1 LRLPIEF
8 EGLVIAPSYT
18 LSASDVQLGTYRPCS
33 DTVLPSARLIVVA
46 KGLAGL
52 RSRVNSIS
60 LTGPFTSSLLQ
71 GVSFRDTL
79 VVDVASVAPLTNGI
93 TTGTL
98 RLNIGPCNT
107 EFTIPLS
114 VTMTERRWTAIA
126 AQQVIGPLGAA
137 QRGTTTITITNT
149 GSDTIQLATLDGL
162 TAPFQLVAPIPT
174 LPAALAP
181 AATLQL
187 TVEYAFVGYGR
198 TDDQALRI
206 ITGNPCADTFAV
218 GLRGSTMPEG
228 KITGVLIVAPLNVI
242 GTAGTV
248 VKVPLALESMASL
261 DSANLKE
268 LTVYLSF
275 DPAVVRPLA
284 TLSGL
289 RGETSVVTEPTPGR
303 ASLRVTSTQPILPT
317 QELATLTFQTYLAP
331 VATTPLKIDSVVAG
345 NVEIKGR
352 DGSISVLGSCIISA
366 ELADLRNRA
375 DLRLV
380 SVDASNIVLEVSTLT
395 HDPST
400 VSVYTSTGERVAV
413 PLAEQLAPGTYTLK
427 LDVSAMANGTYMIV
441 FEHGRHVR
449 HCMVPLT
456 R

>member
-1 LRLPIEF
+1 
-8 EGLVIAPSYT
+8 
-18 LSASDVQLGTYRPCS
+18 
-33 DTVLPSARLIVVA
+33 
-46 KGLAGL
+46 
-52 RSRVNSIS
+52 
-60 LTGPFTSSLLQ
+60 
-71 GVSFRDTL
+71 
-79 VVDVASVAPLTNGI
+79 
-93 TTGTL
+93 
-98 RLNIGPCNT
+98 
-107 EFTIPLS
+107 
-114 VTMTERRWTAIA
+114 
-126 AQQVIGPLGAA
+126 LGAA
-137 QRGTTTITITNT
+137 QRGTTTVTITNT
-149 GSDTIQLATLDGL
+149 GSDTIQLAALDGL

-174 LPAALAP
+174 LPARLLP

-187 TVEYAFVGYGR
+187 TVEYAFVGYSR

-206 ITGNPCADTFAV
+206 ITGNPCSDTFAV

-228 KITGVLIVAPLNVI
+228 TITGVLIVAPLNVI

-303 ASLRVTSTQPILPT
+303 ATLRVTSTQPILPT

>member
-1 LRLPIEF
+1 
-8 EGLVIAPSYT
+8 
-18 LSASDVQLGTYRPCS
+18 
-33 DTVLPSARLIVVA
+33 
-46 KGLAGL
+46 
-52 RSRVNSIS
+52 
-60 LTGPFTSSLLQ
+60 
-71 GVSFRDTL
+71 
-79 VVDVASVAPLTNGI
+79 
-93 TTGTL
+93 
-98 RLNIGPCNT
+98 
-107 EFTIPLS
+107 
-114 VTMTERRWTAIA
+114 
-126 AQQVIGPLGAA
+126 
-137 QRGTTTITITNT
+137 
-149 GSDTIQLATLDGL
+149 
-162 TAPFQLVAPIPT
+162 
-174 LPAALAP
+174 
-181 AATLQL
+181 
-187 TVEYAFVGYGR
+187 
-198 TDDQALRI
+198 
-206 ITGNPCADTFAV
+206 
-218 GLRGSTMPEG
+218 MPEG
-228 KITGVLIVAPLNVI
+228 TITGVLIVAPLNVI

-303 ASLRVTSTQPILPT
+303 ATLRVTSTQPILPT